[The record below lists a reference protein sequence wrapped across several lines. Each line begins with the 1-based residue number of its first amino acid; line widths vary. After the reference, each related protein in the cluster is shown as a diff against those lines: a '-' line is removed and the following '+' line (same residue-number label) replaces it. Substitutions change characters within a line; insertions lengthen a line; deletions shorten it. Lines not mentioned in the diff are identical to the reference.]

1 MDGFDGHTDEWMDSK
16 WIETDGSLVAR
27 QKGGQTRI

>member
-1 MDGFDGHTDEWMDSK
+1 MDGQTDEWMDSK